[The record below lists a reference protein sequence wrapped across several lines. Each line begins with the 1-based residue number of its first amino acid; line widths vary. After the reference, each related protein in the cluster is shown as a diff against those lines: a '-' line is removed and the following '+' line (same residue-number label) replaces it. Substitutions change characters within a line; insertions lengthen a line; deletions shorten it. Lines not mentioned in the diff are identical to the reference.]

1 MRLNKYISHNTKYSR
16 READALIEAGEVTL
30 DKRTIKDFGY
40 EVTEEDRIYV
50 KGQAIKVS
58 NELTI
63 IVYNKPKGVL
73 VTKKDDRGRA
83 TIYHK
88 LSGKYRHFIS
98 VGRLDYAS
106 EGLLLL
112 TDSPEVATALL
123 ESGLDRTYN
132 IKIDK
137 PVTEAMITAMK
148 EGLVLE
154 DARAGAHEKSKIYSM
169 EFAPF
174 TAFELRHE
182 GQSFTKL
189 RVTISEGKNRELR
202 RFFAHFDA
210 KVLDLKRVAFGGIEL
225 NNLPENKT
233 RYFTRRE
240 YDDVHQFMKR
250 RKANAIAEVKNEE
263 NHRKQ
268 EFKNKREQEKL
279 ARKQEA
285 EKTAGTKKPF
295 GDKKNATENKKS
307 LPSKK
312 KFVPQ
317 KKKK

>member
-16 READALIEAGEVTL
+16 READKLIEEGEVTL
-30 DKRTIKDFGY
+30 NKKVLKDFGY
-40 EVTEEDRIYV
+40 EVEEDDHIYV
-50 KGQAIKVS
+50 KGKAVKES
-58 NELTI
+58 KELTI

-88 LSGKYRHFIS
+88 LPGKYRHFVP

-112 TDSPEVATALL
+112 TDSPEVATALM

-132 IKIDK
+132 LKIDK
-137 PVTEAMITAMK
+137 PITPEMITAMK
-148 EGLVLE
+148 EGLVLD

-174 TAFELRHE
+174 AHFEVRAE
-182 GQSFTKL
+182 GQNFSKL
-189 RVTISEGKNRELR
+189 RVTITEGKNRELR
-202 RFFAHFDA
+202 RFFAHFEA

-225 NNLPENKT
+225 NNLPTNKT

-240 YDDVHQFMKR
+240 YDDVHKFMKR
-250 RKANAIAEVKNEE
+250 RRANAEADVKNRA
-263 NHRKQ
+263 NALKQ
-268 EFKNKREQEKL
+268 EEKNRREKEFEEKKADKAKKL
-279 ARKQEA
+279 
-285 EKTAGTKKPF
+285 TKK
-295 GDKKNATENKKS
+295 D
-307 LPSKK
+307 
-312 KFVPQ
+312 
-317 KKKK
+317 

>member
-1 MRLNKYISHNTKYSR
+1 MRLNKYIAHNSKYSR

-30 DKRTIKDFGY
+30 NKKPLKEFGY
-40 EVTEEDRIYV
+40 EVQADDRIFV
-50 KGQAIKVS
+50 KGKAIKVRS
-58 NELTI
+58 ELTI

-88 LSGKYRHFIS
+88 LPGKYRHFTP

-112 TDSPEVATALL
+112 TDNVEVATALMESEL
-123 ESGLDRTYN
+123 ERTYN
-132 IKIDK
+132 LKIDK
-137 PVTEAMITAMK
+137 PVTKEMMDAMK
-148 EGLVLE
+148 EGLTLD
-154 DARAGAHEKSKIYSM
+154 DARAGAHEKSKIYAM

-174 TAFELRHE
+174 VHFEIRSESKH
-182 GQSFTKL
+182 FTKL
-189 RVTISEGKNRELR
+189 RVTITEGKNRELR

-240 YDDVHQFMKR
+240 YDDLHKFMKR
-250 RKANAIAEVKNEE
+250 YRKDKLASAHNERNAQKQKEE
-263 NHRKQ
+263 NTRKKEQ
-268 EFKNKREQEKL
+268 KNDTTNQNRHKE
-279 ARKQEA
+279 
-285 EKTAGTKKPF
+285 
-295 GDKKNATENKKS
+295 
-307 LPSKK
+307 
-312 KFVPQ
+312 
-317 KKKK
+317 

>member
-16 READALIEAGEVTL
+16 READKLIEDGEVTIE
-30 DKRTIKDFGY
+30 KRVIKDFGY
-40 EVTEEDRIYV
+40 DVEDGDHIYV
-50 KGQAIKVS
+50 RGRAIKPTT
-58 NELTI
+58 ELTI

-88 LSGKYRHFIS
+88 LSGKYRHFVP

-112 TDSPEVATALL
+112 TDSPEVATALM

-137 PVTEAMITAMK
+137 PITPEMITAMK
-148 EGLVLE
+148 EGMVLD

-174 TAFELRHE
+174 AHFEVRAE
-182 GQSFTKL
+182 GQSFSKL
-189 RVTISEGKNRELR
+189 RVTITEGKNRELR
-202 RFFAHFDA
+202 RFFAHFEA

-225 NNLPENKT
+225 NNLPTNKT

-240 YDDVHQFMKR
+240 YDDVHKFMKR
-250 RKANAIAEVKNEE
+250 RRENKIVDAKNLE
-263 NHRKQ
+263 NQRKQ
-268 EFKNKREQEKL
+268 ELKNQRDQKKL
-279 ARKQEA
+279 E
-285 EKTAGTKKPF
+285 
-295 GDKKNATENKKS
+295 DKKLKD
-307 LPSKK
+307 K
-312 KFVPQ
+312 KFI
-317 KKKK
+317 KKD

>member
-1 MRLNKYISHNTKYSR
+1 MRLNKYISHNSKYSR
-16 READALIEAGEVTL
+16 READRLIEAGEVTL
-30 DKRTIKDFGY
+30 NKKILQDFAY
-40 EVTEEDRIYV
+40 EVQEEDTVFV
-50 KGQAIKVS
+50 KGQRIKEKS
-58 NELTI
+58 NELTV

-88 LSGKYRHFIS
+88 LPGKFRHFVP

-112 TDSPEVATALL
+112 TDNIEVATALM

-132 IKIDK
+132 LKIDK
-137 PVTEAMITAMK
+137 PVTQEMINAMQ
-148 EGLVLE
+148 EGLVLD

-174 TAFELRHE
+174 SHYEIRAE
-182 GQSFTKL
+182 GKSFTKL
-189 RVTISEGKNRELR
+189 RVTITEGKNRELR

-225 NNLPENKT
+225 NNLPTNKT
-233 RYFTRRE
+233 RFFSHKE

-250 RKANAIAEVKNEE
+250 KKANAIAQSKNRA
-263 NHRKQ
+263 NAQ
-268 EFKNKREQEKL
+268 
-279 ARKQEA
+279 KQEA
-285 EKTAGTKKPF
+285 QNK
-295 GDKKNATENKKS
+295 DKKEFQSKRSYKKN
-307 LPSKK
+307 
-312 KFVPQ
+312 
-317 KKKK
+317 

>member
-16 READALIEAGEVTL
+16 READALIEAGEVTMN
-30 DKRTIKDFGY
+30 KQPIKEFGY
-40 EVTEEDRIYV
+40 EVEEDDHIYV
-50 KGQAIKVS
+50 KGKAIKVT

-63 IVYNKPKGVL
+63 IVYSKPKGVL

-88 LSGKYRHFIS
+88 LPGKFRHFTP

-112 TDSPEVATALL
+112 TDDVEVATALM

-132 IKIDK
+132 LKLDK
-137 PVTEAMITAMK
+137 PVSTQMIEAMK
-148 EGLVLE
+148 EGLVLD
-154 DARAGAHEKSKIYSM
+154 DARAGAHEKSKIHSM

-174 TAFELRHE
+174 AHFELRSE
-182 GQSFTKL
+182 GKNFSKL
-189 RVTISEGKNRELR
+189 RVTIKEGKNRELR

-240 YDDVHQFMKR
+240 YDDVHKFMKR
-250 RKANAIAEVKNEE
+250 KRANAQADIKNIANEI
-263 NHRKQ
+263 
-268 EFKNKREQEKL
+268 
-279 ARKQEA
+279 KQEA
-285 EKTAGTKKPF
+285 DNKYQQKLEE
-295 GDKKNATENKKS
+295 KKNNKE
-307 LPSKK
+307 K
-312 KFVPQ
+312 KFNR
-317 KKKK
+317 KD

>member
-16 READALIEAGEVTL
+16 READALIEAGEVTM
-30 DKRTIKDFGY
+30 DKRPLKEFGY
-40 EVTEEDRIYV
+40 EVEADDRIFV
-50 KGQAIKVS
+50 KGKAIKIS
-58 NELTI
+58 TELTI

-88 LSGKYRHFIS
+88 LAGKYRHFTP

-112 TDSPEVATALL
+112 TDDVEVATALM

-132 IKIDK
+132 LKIDK
-137 PVTEAMITAMK
+137 SVTTEMIGAMK
-148 EGLVLE
+148 EGLVLD

-174 TAFELRHE
+174 AHFEVRSE
-182 GQSFTKL
+182 GKNFSKL
-189 RVTISEGKNRELR
+189 RVTIKEGKNRELR

-210 KVLDLKRVAFGGIEL
+210 KVLDLKRISFGGIAL

-240 YDDVHQFMKR
+240 YDDVHKFMKR
-250 RKANAIAEVKNEE
+250 RRANKEADI
-263 NHRKQ
+263 
-268 EFKNKREQEKL
+268 KNKINAKKQAFNNTRKKEQEKV
-279 ARKQEA
+279 
-285 EKTAGTKKPF
+285 TTNTKKF
-295 GDKKNATENKKS
+295 TYKD
-307 LPSKK
+307 
-312 KFVPQ
+312 
-317 KKKK
+317 

>member
-16 READALIEAGEVTL
+16 READTLIEAGEVTL
-30 DKRTIKDFGY
+30 DKRPLKEFGY
-40 EVTEEDRIYV
+40 EVQEDDRIFV
-50 KGQAIKVS
+50 KGKAIKITS
-58 NELTI
+58 ELTI

-88 LSGKYRHFIS
+88 LAGKYRHFTP

-112 TDSPEVATALL
+112 TDDVEVATALM

-132 IKIDK
+132 LKIDK
-137 PVTEAMITAMK
+137 AVTSEMIDAMK
-148 EGLVLE
+148 NGLVLD

-174 TAFELRHE
+174 AHFEVRNE
-182 GQSFTKL
+182 GKNFSKL
-189 RVTISEGKNRELR
+189 RVTIKEGKNRELR

-210 KVLDLKRVAFGGIEL
+210 KVLDLKRISFGGIEL

-240 YDDVHQFMKR
+240 YDDVHKFMKR
-250 RKANAIAEVKNEE
+250 WRTNKIASVKNEI
-263 NHRKQ
+263 NAKKQ
-268 EFKNKREQEKL
+268 EEANKITKNK
-279 ARKQEA
+279 
-285 EKTAGTKKPF
+285 
-295 GDKKNATENKKS
+295 
-307 LPSKK
+307 
-312 KFVPQ
+312 KF
-317 KKKK
+317 KHKD